1 MRMEKMI
8 IELNNISKSFPGVKS
23 LDAVSFSV
31 KAGEIHAL
39 VGENGAGKSTLTKVI
54 AGVYQPDEGS
64 IKFEGELVRWR
75 DPADAKAHGIHV
87 IYQELV
93 LFPQSSVAD
102 NIFVGFERR
111 NAWGF
116 IDYART
122 FADAAELLHKLGVD
136 IDPRELVKNLTIADQ
151 QMVEIAKAMVHRVK
165 LLILDEPTAVISG
178 KEVELLFTRLGA
190 LKEDGVAI
198 VYISHRLEE
207 IFHLCDCVTVLKDG
221 QKVASLPVPG
231 LNRASLVS
239 MMIGREMSHIF
250 PDKASNDSPGKVLL
264 RCESI
269 SVSGRVKNVSM
280 EIRAGEILGIA
291 GMVGSGRTEL
301 AMAMFGGLPFDKGE
315 LIIDGVAYQKMT
327 PKQAIELGLGLVTED
342 RKGQGLMTFL
352 DVAANITATTL
363 PVISKWGV
371 INSTAEKKETELE
384 IQKYNIAC
392 RKPETMINTL
402 SGGNQQ
408 KILISRW
415 VRVCRRVLILDEP
428 TRGVDVG
435 ARAEIYKIIREL
447 ANSGLAVMMISSELP
462 EVVGMSDRVLVMK
475 EGTITGEL
483 TGEDITEKS
492 IMHLATVHEAEGE
505 LREIL

>member
-1 MRMEKMI
+1 MI

-23 LDAVSFSV
+23 LDNVSFSV

-64 IKFEGELVRWR
+64 IKFEGKPVRWR

-93 LFPQSSVAD
+93 LFPESTVAE

-111 NAWGF
+111 NALGF
-116 IDYART
+116 IDYTRT
-122 FADAAELLHKLGVD
+122 IADATELLQKLGVD
-136 IDPRELVKNLTIADQ
+136 LDPRELVKNLTIADQ
-151 QMVEIAKAMVHRVK
+151 QMVEIAKAMVHKVK

-178 KEVELLFTRLGA
+178 KEVELLFARLRV

-198 VYISHRLEE
+198 VYITHRLEE
-207 IFHLCDCVTVLKDG
+207 IFHLCDHVTVFKDG
-221 QKVASLPVPG
+221 QKVNSLPVADTD
-231 LNRASLVS
+231 RTSLVS
-239 MMIGREMSHIF
+239 MMIGREMTQIY
-250 PDKASNDSPGKVLL
+250 PGKARNGSPGEILL
-264 RCESI
+264 SCENV
-269 SVSGRVKNVSM
+269 SVRGRIKNVSM
-280 EIRAGEILGIA
+280 NIRAGEILGIA

-301 AMAMFGGLPFDKGE
+301 AMAIFGGLSFDTGK
-315 LIIDGVAYQKMT
+315 LTIDGVDHHKMT
-327 PKQAIELGLGLVTED
+327 PARAIELGLGMVTED
-342 RKGQGLMTFL
+342 RKGQGLMMLL
-352 DVAANITATTL
+352 DAAANVTATTL
-363 PVISKWGV
+363 PSISKLGI
-371 INSTAEKKETELE
+371 INHTTEKNETRQE
-384 IQKYNIAC
+384 IKKYNVAC
-392 RKPETMINTL
+392 HKPETLISTL

-415 VRVCRRVLILDEP
+415 VRVCDKVLILDEP

-435 ARAEIYKIIREL
+435 AKAEIYKIIREL
-447 ANSGLAVMMISSELP
+447 ADSGLGVMMISSELP
-462 EVVGMSDRVLVMK
+462 EVIGMSDRVLVMK

-483 TGEDITEKS
+483 KGADITERN

-505 LREIL
+505 LRGIF

>member
-1 MRMEKMI
+1 MRTRKMI
-8 IELNNISKSFPGVKS
+8 IELNNISKSFPGVKA

-54 AGVYQPDEGS
+54 AGVYQADEGS
-64 IKFEGELVRWR
+64 IKFEGELVRWS

-93 LFPQSSVAD
+93 LFPESTVAE

-111 NAWGF
+111 NALGF

-122 FADAAELLHKLGVD
+122 FADATELLHKLGVNL
-136 IDPRELVKNLTIADQ
+136 DPGELVKNLKIADQ
-151 QMVEIAKAMVHRVK
+151 QMVEICKAMVHRVK

-178 KEVELLFTRLGA
+178 KEVELLFARLRV

-207 IFHLCDCVTVLKDG
+207 VFHLCDRVTVLKDG
-221 QKVASLPVPG
+221 QKVNSLPVKDTD
-231 LNRASLVS
+231 RSSLVS
-239 MMIGREMSHIF
+239 MMIGRDMTQIY
-250 PDKASNDSPGKVLL
+250 PDKPSNGSAGKILL
-264 RCESI
+264 SCENI
-269 SVSGRVKNVSM
+269 SVPGRIKNVSM
-280 EIRAGEILGIA
+280 NIRAGEILGIA
-291 GMVGSGRTEL
+291 GMIGSGRTEL
-301 AMAMFGGLPFDKGE
+301 AMAIFGGLSFDTGE
-315 LIIDGVAYQKMT
+315 LMIDGVAYKKMT
-327 PKQAIELGLGLVTED
+327 PKRAIELGVGLVTED
-342 RKGQGLMTFL
+342 RKGQGLMLFL
-352 DVAANITATTL
+352 DVAANVTATTL
-363 PVISKWGV
+363 PSISKLGI
-371 INSTAEKKETELE
+371 INSATEKKETKLE
-384 IQKYNIAC
+384 IKKYNVAC
-392 RKPETMINTL
+392 HKPETLISTL

-435 ARAEIYKIIREL
+435 AKAEIYKIIREL

-462 EVVGMSDRVLVMK
+462 EVIGMSDRVLVMK

-505 LREIL
+505 LREIF